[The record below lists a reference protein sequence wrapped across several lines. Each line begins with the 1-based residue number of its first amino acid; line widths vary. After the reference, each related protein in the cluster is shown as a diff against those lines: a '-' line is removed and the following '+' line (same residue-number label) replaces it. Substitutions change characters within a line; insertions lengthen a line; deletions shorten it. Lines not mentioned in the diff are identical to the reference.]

1 MTNLCFYISLPLE
14 NFKTPGGTWEGRS
27 HSLAMI
33 LRLETCKD
41 KYSLRKSIF
50 EHPFGT
56 LKRNMNFTYLLL
68 RNLKNVRG
76 EISIAF
82 FTYNLKRV
90 IKILGVKGILES
102 LYTVILLTIFNN
114 VNLYRKVYA

>member
-1 MTNLCFYISLPLE
+1 M
-14 NFKTPGGTWEGRS
+14 KRV
-27 HSLAMI
+27 
-33 LRLETCKD
+33 D
-41 KYSLRKSIF
+41 KHIYKQRRCIV

-68 RNLKNVRG
+68 RNFKNVRG

-102 LYTVILLTIFNN
+102 LYTVILLTIFN
-114 VNLYRKVYA
+114 

>member
-1 MTNLCFYISLPLE
+1 MPS
-14 NFKTPGGTWEGRS
+14 
-27 HSLAMI
+27 
-33 LRLETCKD
+33 
-41 KYSLRKSIF
+41 
-50 EHPFGT
+50 
-56 LKRNMNFTYLLL
+56 NFTYLLL
-68 RNLKNVRG
+68 RNFKNVRG